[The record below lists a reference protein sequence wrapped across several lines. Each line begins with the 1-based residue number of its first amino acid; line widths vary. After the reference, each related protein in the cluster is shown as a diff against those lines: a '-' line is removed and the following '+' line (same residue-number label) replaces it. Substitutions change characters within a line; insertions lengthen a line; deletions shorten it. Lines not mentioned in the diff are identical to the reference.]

1 MDQWEGVFPRAFSLV
16 REKFGRKATSNDCAR
31 RVQSMYGG
39 VLLVELG
46 SAAGNKLE
54 KMVCQGDPLSTLVKM
69 GGRCALGVVHIT
81 CFVARGHEA
90 PFSLPQSV
98 AFAAG
103 YIMHAD
109 VLQLLPVGG
118 VEDD

>member
-1 MDQWEGVFPRAFSLV
+1 VGLE
-16 REKFGRKATSNDCAR
+16 
-31 RVQSMYGG
+31 
-39 VLLVELG
+39 

-54 KMVCQGDPLSTLVKM
+54 KMFCKGEPLSTMVKM
-69 GGRCALGVVHIT
+69 GGRNAQGVVHIT
-81 CFVARGHEA
+81 SFVAPGHEA

-103 YIMHAD
+103 TIMHAD

-118 VEDD
+118 VEDA